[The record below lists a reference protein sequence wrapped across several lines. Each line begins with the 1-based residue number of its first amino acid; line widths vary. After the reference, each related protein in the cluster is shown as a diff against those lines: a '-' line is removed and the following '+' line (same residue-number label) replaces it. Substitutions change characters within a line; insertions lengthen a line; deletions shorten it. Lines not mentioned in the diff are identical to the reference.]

1 MPEKI
6 NYEKINE
13 LVEQLSLNDK
23 ISSLKNGLNSNVG
36 ERGVSLSGG
45 QIQRIGIAR
54 ALYKNPKILILDE
67 STNAIEK
74 EIEKKVLK
82 YLNSIKKEM
91 IIILAAH
98 RDSTFEFVDEILEI
112 NKGKLIKI
120 K

>member
-1 MPEKI
+1 MGI
-6 NYEKINE
+6 HGNC
-13 LVEQLSLNDK
+13 LNF
-23 ISSLKNGLNSNVG
+23 LT
-36 ERGVSLSGG
+36 VS
-45 QIQRIGIAR
+45 
-54 ALYKNPKILILDE
+54 ILILDE

-74 EIEKKVLK
+74 EIEKKVFK